1 MNGNITV
8 FKEVKGKSTNKKTP
22 ITLSNNYLP
31 KKLDIILDIKLIK
44 MKDKTTTDN
53 KKSPH

>member
-1 MNGNITV
+1 MSHTD
-8 FKEVKGKSTNKKTP
+8 KDKYEWKHHCAQRS
-22 ITLSNNYLP
+22 LSNYYLP

-44 MKDKTTTDN
+44 TKDKTTTDN